1 MAKQGIQMQGG
12 REWSPLVAFGG
23 KRRKSFPSAQDLV
36 GMALL
41 LLILL
46 WIMKKA
52 SALPQY
58 EWQWPLLGEFLL
70 YRNPKGELEAGLL
83 LQGLFTTLRV
93 GVWSF
98 LLALFVGSLLG
109 FCFAGRRGLH
119 ALPYR
124 FFVNI
129 IRNTPPLVLLF
140 CVYFFAGNFLPMAQ
154 LEEVYRNLPI
164 PAQEIATAIYAPRGQ
179 LDRMT
184 AAVLALGIYQSA
196 YMAEIIRAGIESVDR
211 GQWDASLALGF
222 SRAQSLRHVILPQSF
237 RLILPPMTGQAIS
250 SFKDS
255 ALASLISLPD
265 LTFQSLEIMA
275 VSRMTFEVW
284 VTCGILYLLLGTLC
298 ALAGRYL
305 EKTFTF

>member
-1 MAKQGIQMQGG
+1 MANQGEQIQGG

-23 KRRKSFPSAQDLV
+23 KRRKHFFSAQDCV
-36 GMALL
+36 GLALL
-41 LLILL
+41 LLVLL
-46 WIMKKA
+46 WIIKKA

-58 EWQWPLLGEFLL
+58 EWQWPLLGEFLVH
-70 YRNPKGELEAGLL
+70 RNPKGELEAGLL

-93 GVWSF
+93 GFWSF
-98 LLALFVGSLLG
+98 LLAVILGSLLG

-119 ALPYR
+119 ALSYR
-124 FFVNI
+124 FLVNI

-140 CVYFFAGNFLPMAQ
+140 CVYFFAGNFLPMAE
-154 LEEVYRNLPI
+154 LEGVYRNLPL
-164 PAQEIATAIYAPRGQ
+164 PVQVLATAIYAPVGQ

-184 AAVLALGIYQSA
+184 AAVLALGIYQCA
-196 YMAEIIRAGIESVDR
+196 YMAEIFRAGIESVDR

-284 VTCGILYLLLGTLC
+284 VTCGILYMVLGAVC

-305 EKTFTF
+305 EKSFTF